1 MRLIKELGRA
11 IILKKESLRTVNEY
25 SIKRVI
31 IIFIITNIIFPFLFN
46 SFYLLVKHNM
56 NMSSVF
62 TLSYF
67 MMWNILIN
75 LVLFFSLWLI
85 FFITNKSKSK
95 LFFSAVVFMNL
106 LQPLEI
112 FLSYTIDNLL
122 ITIFFIVYDIFFVT
136 EYIEVNLDKSN
147 LSKKQMTLNVLSAF
161 LMVLIFLSVTQ
172 NTYMLYSEKI
182 F

>member
-1 MRLIKELGRA
+1 
-11 IILKKESLRTVNEY
+11 
-25 SIKRVI
+25 
-31 IIFIITNIIFPFLFN
+31 
-46 SFYLLVKHNM
+46 M

-75 LVLFFSLWLI
+75 LVLIFSLWLI
-85 FFITNKSKSK
+85 FFITNKSKIK

-136 EYIEVNLDKSN
+136 EYIYIEVNLDKSD
-147 LSKKQMTLNVLSAF
+147 LSKKQMTLSVLSAF
-161 LMVLIFLSVTQ
+161 IMVLIFLSVTQ

>member
-1 MRLIKELGRA
+1 
-11 IILKKESLRTVNEY
+11 
-25 SIKRVI
+25 
-31 IIFIITNIIFPFLFN
+31 
-46 SFYLLVKHNM
+46 
-56 NMSSVF
+56 
-62 TLSYF
+62 
-67 MMWNILIN
+67 
-75 LVLFFSLWLI
+75 
-85 FFITNKSKSK
+85 
-95 LFFSAVVFMNL
+95 MNL

-136 EYIEVNLDKSN
+136 EYIEVNLDKSD

>member
-1 MRLIKELGRA
+1 MRLIKELGSA

-95 LFFSAVVFMNL
+95 LFFL
-106 LQPLEI
+106 LL
-112 FLSYTIDNLL
+112 FL
-122 ITIFFIVYDIFFVT
+122 
-136 EYIEVNLDKSN
+136 
-147 LSKKQMTLNVLSAF
+147 
-161 LMVLIFLSVTQ
+161 
-172 NTYMLYSEKI
+172 
-182 F
+182 